1 MRSAFSRT
9 FCVLVV
15 VLLAALMFG
24 FFGAV
29 GTGLQA
35 HVSADLTEM
44 LPYII
49 TIIMMIFV
57 VVRRRRK
64 ERL

>member
-1 MRSAFSRT
+1 MKKNFLKC
-9 FCVLVV
+9 FL
-15 VLLAALMFG
+15 G

-35 HVSADLTEM
+35 YISADLTEM